1 MSLRVIEP
9 LGVRDFDAAD
19 LPLKLGGA
27 GADLLLP
34 GAAAGSVAALVDLRD
49 GQVVV
54 EDPRTGR
61 VQALVSGDQLEVGS
75 AMLALREEEGL
86 PCLTLAHDA
95 LDRTLP
101 PEGAGAEAAEE
112 TEAPERVPVQVL
124 PYQPP
129 QAERLKVRGILP
141 WTRMAAGAG
150 ALVVLALLGVLLASV
165 AVSVRTTPAVAGIDV
180 EFRGTW
186 LDIGLGG
193 RYLVL
198 PGQYTVEVRA
208 EGYAPASVEAEVRR
222 GPDQV
227 VMVPLE
233 RLPGRLEVET
243 GGVRARLVVDG
254 RLAGELP
261 GTLEVAA
268 GTREVLVEA
277 DRYLPHRETVDI
289 LGGGETQQLIVAL
302 TPSFAP
308 VRIESAPAGA
318 QVIIDGQA
326 LGTTPLE
333 TELDAGR
340 HELRLAYSGYRDFT
354 SPFTVRGGEPLTVG
368 PIELGRPDAT
378 LRVSTEPAGA
388 DVSVAGRYRGKSPLV
403 LTLSPG
409 IEQEVTLSRQGYAS
423 AERSVRL
430 GSGEQARL
438 AVRLEPVLGEIR
450 LRGQPE
456 DAELLVDGQPR
467 GAANQVLQLP
477 TAPHRIE
484 VRKAGFASF
493 ETTVTPT
500 SGLAQTVEF
509 KLTTPEEARAAR
521 LPASVKTGL
530 GQELRLVRGGKFVM
544 GSPRREPGRRS
555 NEAERTVELKRPFYL
570 GVREV
575 SNAEFRAFRAE
586 HASGIHREESLD
598 LDRQPAV
605 RVGWQDAA
613 AFCNWLSARDGLPP
627 AYVAK
632 NGRLELAQPVTTGY
646 RLPTEAEWEYAAR
659 FDGRGAT
666 RKYPW
671 GDALPVAARSGNYA
685 DQSAIYLT
693 AVVISGYEDGYRVSA
708 PVGSYP
714 ANPLGIQDLGGN
726 VQEWTNDRYSIY
738 VTDASSSF
746 VDPVGPEAGEA
757 WVVRGAGWLT
767 GRTPELRLAWR
778 DGAAVGRQD
787 LGFRIARYAE

>member
-1 MSLRVIEP
+1 MSLRVVEP
-9 LGVRDFDAAD
+9 LGVRDFGGTE

-34 GAAAGSVAALVDLRD
+34 GAVAGSVVALVDLKN
-49 GQVVV
+49 GQLVI
-54 EDPRTGR
+54 EDPRSGV
-61 VQALVSGDQLEVGS
+61 VQFLAPGQQLELGG
-75 AMLALREEEGL
+75 ATLGLGEEGGL
-86 PCLTLAHDA
+86 PCLTLSHDA

-101 PEGAGAEAAEE
+101 PEGVTAQG
-112 TEAPERVPVQVL
+112 PEHEQEPEWIPVEVL
-124 PYQPP
+124 PYQPR
-129 QAERLKVRGILP
+129 QAARHTARQSLP
-141 WTRMAAGAG
+141 WARIAAGVG

-165 AVSVRTTPAVAGIDV
+165 AVSVRTTPAVTDLEV

-186 LDIGLGG
+186 LDVGVGG

-198 PGQYTVEVRA
+198 PGRYTVEVEA
-208 EGYAPASVEAEVRR
+208 AGFAPARVEAEVQR

-227 VMVPLE
+227 LMVPLV
-233 RLPGRLEVET
+233 RLPGRLEVDT
-243 GGVRARLVVDG
+243 AGVKARLTVDG
-254 RLAGELP
+254 RPAGELP
-261 GTLEVAA
+261 GTLEIAA
-268 GTREVLVEA
+268 GTRELLVEA
-277 DRYLPHRETVDI
+277 DRYLEHRETVEI
-289 LGGGETQQLIVAL
+289 LGGGELQQLAVTL
-302 TPSFAP
+302 TPAFAP
-308 VRIESAPAGA
+308 VRIESTPAGA
-318 QVIIDGQA
+318 RVTVDGTE
-326 LGTTPLE
+326 LGVTPYE
-333 TELDAGR
+333 ADLDAGR
-340 HELRLAYSGYRDFT
+340 HDLSLAYPGYRDFV
-354 SPFTVRGGEPLTVG
+354 SPFTVRGGEPLTIG

-378 LRVSTEPAGA
+378 LRVTTEPIGA
-388 DVSVAGRYRGKSPLV
+388 DVTLAGRYRGKSPLV

-409 IEQEVTLSRQGYAS
+409 IEQEVTVSRAGYAS

-430 GSGEQARL
+430 GSGEQGRL
-438 AVRLEPVLGEIR
+438 TVRLEPVLGEIR
-450 LRGQPE
+450 VRGQPE
-456 DAELLVDGQPR
+456 DAELLVDGRSR

-477 TAPHRIE
+477 AAPHRIE
-484 VRKAGFASF
+484 VRKEGYASF

-530 GQELRLVRGGKFVM
+530 GQELKLVRGGRFVT

-598 LDRQPAV
+598 LDRQPVV

-646 RLPTEAEWEYAAR
+646 RLPTEAEWEFAAR
-659 FDGRGAT
+659 FDGRAAT

-693 AVVISGYEDGYRVSA
+693 AVVISGYEDGYRISA
-708 PVGSYP
+708 PVGSYA

-726 VQEWTNDRYSIY
+726 VQEWTTDRYSIY

-746 VDPVGPEAGEA
+746 VDPVGPESGDA
-757 WVVRGAGWLT
+757 WVVRGASWLT